1 MSTDGR
7 NQKLAQLI
15 VDLGLS
21 GAKERLRLT
30 KEATWLK
37 VLQKTM
43 GVSAVQESNN
53 QLASLVVIDAII
65 ELLGYGKLTSDP
77 LRGGQLGRDQ
87 FLQVLLHPDARPH
100 GGGVA

>member
-15 VDLGLS
+15 VDLGVW

-53 QLASLVVIDAII
+53 QLAKPVVVDEIN
-65 ELLGYGKLTSDP
+65 E
-77 LRGGQLGRDQ
+77 
-87 FLQVLLHPDARPH
+87 FLS
-100 GGGVA
+100 